1 MGTHWFHFVG
11 NRSIPLYRRQRDAL
25 LTLVS
30 ALMLAVESRNVIDI
44 RLWRIATGHVDAAV
58 ETRLMISEK
67 IDAAITAVSMMGS
80 GSQMTDVIDFYRGQV
95 ASNAERL
102 A

>member
-30 ALMLAVESRNVIDI
+30 ALTLAVESRNVIDI

-58 ETRLMISEK
+58 
-67 IDAAITAVSMMGS
+67 
-80 GSQMTDVIDFYRGQV
+80 
-95 ASNAERL
+95 
-102 A
+102 

>member
-1 MGTHWFHFVG
+1 MFFYPWY
-11 NRSIPLYRRQRDAL
+11 PAM
-25 LTLVS
+25 
-30 ALMLAVESRNVIDI
+30 MLAVESRNVIDM
-44 RLWRIATGHVDAAV
+44 RLWRIATGRVDPTA

-67 IDAAITAVSMMGS
+67 MDAAIAAASMMGR
-80 GSQMTDVIDFYRGQV
+80 GSKMADVIEFYRRQV

>member
-1 MGTHWFHFVG
+1 MFFYPWY
-11 NRSIPLYRRQRDAL
+11 P
-25 LTLVS
+25 
-30 ALMLAVESRNVIDI
+30 ALMLAVESRNVIDM
-44 RLWRIATGHVDAAV
+44 RLWRIATGRVDPAV

>member
-1 MGTHWFHFVG
+1 
-11 NRSIPLYRRQRDAL
+11 
-25 LTLVS
+25 
-30 ALMLAVESRNVIDI
+30 
-44 RLWRIATGHVDAAV
+44 
-58 ETRLMISEK
+58 MISEK